1 MSLSLHDAIALVD
14 RLVADHR
21 AATDGLNALGD
32 YLGWMNGRAAADRA
46 LESALVKAGASVRTG
61 SESAVRLAGVRSV
74 SAMGLIFATIN
85 WQIAARRRAA
95 RG

>member
-14 RLVADHR
+14 GLVADHR
-21 AATDGLNALGD
+21 AATDGLSALGD

-46 LESALVKAGASVRTG
+46 LEGALVKAGGSVRTG

-74 SAMGLIFATIN
+74 STMGLIGAATN
-85 WQIAARRRAA
+85 WLNAARARAA